1 MKKKYLICLITFI
14 FAIISTIN
22 VSIGIYARQYV
33 KYEFEVNNEVK
44 IDNVVINNTTIP
56 LTRYL
61 NDKLYIDKDEK
72 LVAKEDTKV
81 TIVASKVD
89 DVLVNFDTKDYS
101 KINILKDGE
110 AQSIDNS
117 LYSSTNSMK
126 NIISDSVKH
135 VGLYTILIFIGSY
148 VLLLASFTI
157 IKNVMVKLKE
167 NSVKLFDAI
176 KLVVSLFVVYFLTFY
191 VLLATI
197 REIVLLPIVITIFA
211 GIYYLR
217 DTIKDNLQNAY
228 LYIAVIA
235 GITMLFII
243 PPFNVPD
250 EGAHY
255 KRSFIETEARARGDM
270 GYNKFPVSIDN
281 FMYKY
286 IHGSRLSN
294 ITYSGRNY
302 FSDMFEVSDYDKL
315 TDYTISYSNTKYL
328 SVFTY
333 IPSILIIFLGKL
345 LKFSPLVLLLLG
357 RLIDLTIV
365 ILSCYIA
372 IKHIPCFK
380 KVVFCVALFPI
391 VLHQAAAI
399 NQDFMTNS
407 IAILTITHILKLA
420 YEKEKIT
427 LKDNVITLTLAILMG
442 ICKFGYFPIFFLLL
456 LIPKEKYESK
466 KIFYIICIL
475 AIILSFGISFY
486 INKSSVSVANGE
498 KTPYYTIKEAITN
511 PINTIK
517 VFFKTAA
524 SRFSLD
530 IFRGLFDG
538 FGVSTKWHY
547 GLFLFVLIS
556 LYAILLFVNDE
567 NDKKLSIK
575 ERIIILL
582 TAFINIA
589 LLYAVLFVGWT
600 YKGASEIDG
609 LQPRYFIPLAFIF
622 YIGFSN
628 NKISLNLKNKNMLYA
643 YGVSVVYLVSF
654 ATILIGFY

>member
-56 LTRYL
+56 LTRYI
-61 NDKLYIDKDEK
+61 NDKLRIDKDGK
-72 LVAKEDTKV
+72 LVSKEDTKV

-89 DVLVNFDTKDYS
+89 DVFVNFDTEDYS
-101 KINILKDGE
+101 KINVLKDGE
-110 AQSIDNS
+110 IQNIDNS

-126 NIISDSVKH
+126 NIVSYSVKH
-135 VGLYTILIFIGSY
+135 VGYYVILIFIGSY
-148 VLLLASFTI
+148 VLLLGCFI
-157 IKNVMVKLKE
+157 MIKNVMKKLKG
-167 NSVKLFDAI
+167 NNVKLFDAI
-176 KLVVSLFVVYFLTFY
+176 KLVVSVFLVYFLTFY
-191 VLLATI
+191 VMLATI
-197 REIVLLPIVITIFA
+197 REIVLLPIIITIFA

-286 IHGSRLSN
+286 YHGSHSSDT
-294 ITYSGRNY
+294 TYSGKNY
-302 FSDMFEVSDYDKL
+302 FSDMFEVSDYNNL
-315 TDYTISYSNTKYL
+315 TEYNIKYSNTKFL

-333 IPSILIIFLGKL
+333 IPSILVMFIGKI

-357 RLIDLTIV
+357 RLIDLIIV

-380 KVVFCVALFPI
+380 KVVFCVALFPMM
-391 VLHQAAAI
+391 LQQAAAI

-407 IAILTITHILKLA
+407 IALLTITYILKMV
-420 YEKEKIT
+420 YGKDKIT
-427 LKDNVITLTLAILMG
+427 KKDNILTLVLSILLG
-442 ICKFGYFPIFFLLL
+442 ICKLGYFPIFFLLL
-456 LIPKEKYESK
+456 LVPKEKIENK
-466 KIFYIICIL
+466 KVFYIVVIL
-475 AIILSFGISFY
+475 SLMLSFGSSFY
-486 INKSSVSVANGE
+486 INRAAATRVDS
-498 KTPYYTIKEAITN
+498 PYYTIKEALSA
-511 PINTIK
+511 PIDTVKI
-517 VFFKTAA
+517 FFSTALD
-524 SRFSLD
+524 RFSLD

-538 FGVSTKWHY
+538 FGVSTQWHY
-547 GLFLFVLIS
+547 GLFLFILTVI
-556 LYAILLFVNDE
+556 YAVLLFVNDE
-567 NDKKLSIK
+567 NDKKLTKK
-575 ERIIILL
+575 ERIIFLL
-582 TAFINIA
+582 TSFIIM
-589 LLYAVLFVGWT
+589 LILYASLFIGWT
-600 YKGASEIDG
+600 YKGAKVIDG
-609 LQPRYFIPLAFIF
+609 LQPRYFIPAAFIF
-622 YIGFSN
+622 YIGLSN
-628 NKISLNLKNKNMLYA
+628 SKIILNVKNKNMFYA
-643 YGVSVVYLVSF
+643 YGVCIVYLISF
-654 ATILIGFY
+654 ATIFLGFY